1 MGGRAGSEA
10 ALMPAERSSGAMIS
24 CFNGNSSHVRPRRK
38 IVDHRQERQRGP
50 RRQQRDVEHAPMP
63 HAQRMTI
70 DQPNHVWCADVTY
83 IPMRRGFLYLVAIMD
98 WASRKVLAW
107 RLSNT
112 MDAEFCV
119 AALEDAITRFG
130 KPDIFNT
137 DQGSQFTSF
146 AFTNTLKDCFLYTSD
161 AADEEDSVD

>member
-1 MGGRAGSEA
+1 MPRPVLLIPGGSRGIGAATAKLAG
-10 ALMPAERSSGAMIS
+10 AEKINRDRDQRPG
-24 CFNGNSSHVRPRRK
+24 HVRPRRK

-119 AALEDAITRFG
+119 RRWRMRSLASAS
-130 KPDIFNT
+130 P
-137 DQGSQFTSF
+137 TSSTPIR
-146 AFTNTLKDCFLYTSD
+146 ARSSPASPSPTL
-161 AADEEDSVD
+161 